1 MSDQKK
7 TEKKQTIFITGASS
21 GIGKATAL
29 RLGKEGWNVALAA
42 RSVDE
47 LEKIAA
53 ELPKGQSLVLDCD
66 VTNSAQVEKCFEIA
80 NDTFGRIDA
89 VYANAGTGGKPGG
102 FSEAPQESWQQIVD
116 INIMGL
122 AKTIQAAMPYI
133 KKSEGH
139 FVVTGSVAGRR
150 YLDGSMYSVSKHAAN
165 ALAYDL
171 RGELQGSG
179 CRVTLIEPGMVDT
192 PFFDDGKPDAL
203 RPDDVARAVAYAVAQ
218 PKSVEIGDILI
229 LPVKKAD

>member
-1 MSDQKK
+1 MSEQ
-7 TEKKQTIFITGASS
+7 KQTIFITGASS

-47 LEKIAA
+47 LDKIAA
-53 ELPKGQSLVLDCD
+53 DLPEGQSLVLDCD
-66 VTNSAQVEKCFEIA
+66 VTNSAQLEKCFEIA
-80 NDTFGRIDA
+80 NDTFGQIDA
-89 VYANAGTGGKPGG
+89 VFANAGTGGKPGG
-102 FSEAPQESWQQIVD
+102 FSEAPQDSWQAIVD

-122 AKTIQAAMPYI
+122 GKTVQAALPYI

-139 FVVTGSVAGRR
+139 VVVTGSVAGRR

-165 ALAYDL
+165 ALAYNL

-192 PFFDDGKPDAL
+192 PFFDDPKPDAL
-203 RPDDVARAVAYAVAQ
+203 KPDDVARSVAYAVAQ
-218 PKSVEIGDILI
+218 PKTVEIGDILI
-229 LPVKKAD
+229 MPVTKSS